1 MSKTNANATNKSD
14 QHLKRNVTRNV
25 TRITGSALTAILVAA
40 VSGCNSDQPFDPR
53 AEQRSEREAARE
65 VRPTPLRPLPTTL
78 ESAFLPPR
86 PGETARPR
94 PTIPP
99 ATGPSPTDKPRVR
112 MNLQDVIHRAVLN
125 NLDVKVAGYGPGI
138 EASRTIE
145 AEARFDP
152 TLFANFNF
160 ERRDRTLAFNTAT
173 SSNGVDQEKII
184 TYQSGVRQNLE
195 SGGQVE
201 LRYESIRTDVRQT
214 NTGFGG
220 VSPNPFTENQL
231 VLQLTQPLL
240 QNFGYEVNRARITIG
255 RNNQRI
261 SVLDFRKQIEE
272 TIGEIE
278 RTYWQLAQ
286 AERDLRIAEMLLDAT
301 LKTADI
307 LLKRLGQDV
316 TRVQISQANAS
327 VETRRASL
335 IRAKSQVEQLSNKL
349 KQLMNDPDMP
359 VTSAVIVLPGDSP
372 IEEPFRFEL
381 ADEIATAMQNR
392 FELGQQQLRI
402 DSANVATNVA
412 KNNELPTLNLVG
424 QIGYQGLDES
434 FSQAV
439 HAQSEFNNLNY
450 QVGLQF
456 EWPIGYRAARAV
468 TRRARYQQM
477 QAIDQYRNLINTISL
492 DVKNALLEVDTTW
505 TEMVARRQ
513 ARFAQADSLAAIEQR
528 EAGGEALTPTFVN
541 LKLQTQEQLAEVARQ
556 ETEAIANYNI
566 AISRLEFAKGTLLRY
581 NNVIM
586 EETNSQMV
594 AR

>member
-1 MSKTNANATNKSD
+1 MATSTKKNKTTSKICNDTNK
-14 QHLKRNVTRNV
+14 V
-25 TRITGSALTAILVAA
+25 TRITGGTLTAILAAA
-40 VSGCNSDQPFDPR
+40 VVGCSSDIPFDPR
-53 AEQRSEREAARE
+53 AEQRTEREAARE
-65 VRPTPLRPLPTTL
+65 VKPTPLRPLPTTL
-78 ESAFLPPR
+78 ESSFLPPR
-86 PGETARPR
+86 PGEAPR
-94 PTIPP
+94 PKPTTPP
-99 ATGPSPTDKPRVR
+99 ATGPSLAERQRVR

-201 LRYESIRTDVRQT
+201 LRYESIRTNVRQSSG
-214 NTGFGG
+214 GFGG
-220 VSPNPFTENQL
+220 VDPNPFTENQL

-261 SVLDFRKQIEE
+261 SVLDFRKQLEE
-272 TIGEIE
+272 TTSDIE

-286 AERDLRIAEMLLDAT
+286 AERDLRIAEELLNNT
-301 LKTADI
+301 LRTADI

-327 VETRRASL
+327 VETRRSAL
-335 IRAKSQVEQLSNKL
+335 IRAKAQVEQLSNQL
-349 KQLMNDPDMP
+349 KRLMNDPEYP
-359 VTSAVIVLPGDSP
+359 VTGATIILPGDMP
-372 IEEPFRFEL
+372 IEEPFRFDL

-402 DSANVATNVA
+402 DSANIASNVA

-424 QIGYQGLDES
+424 QVGYQGLDED
-434 FSQAV
+434 FSKAFHNQM
-439 HAQSEFNNLNY
+439 EFNNLNY
-450 QVGLQF
+450 QIGLQF

-477 QAIDQYRNLINTISL
+477 QAIDQYRNLIDQVSL

-541 LKLQTQEQLAEVARQ
+541 LKLQTQEQLADAARA
-556 ETEAIANYNI
+556 ETEAVANYNI
-566 AISRLEFAKGTLLRY
+566 AISRLELAKGTLLRY

-586 EETNSQMV
+586 EEAESRMV
-594 AR
+594 TR

>member
-1 MSKTNANATNKSD
+1 MSKANAKPKQTNSN
-14 QHLKRNVTRNV
+14 QSV
-25 TRITGSALTAILVAA
+25 TRITGAALTALLAAA
-40 VSGCNSDQPFDPR
+40 VVGCHSDIPFDPR
-53 AEQRSEREAARE
+53 AEQRGEREAARE
-65 VRPTPLRPLPTTL
+65 VKPTPLRPLPTTL
-78 ESAFLPPR
+78 ESSFLSPR
-86 PGETARPR
+86 PGEPPRPR
-94 PTIPP
+94 PTTAP
-99 ATGPSPTDKPRVR
+99 ATGPSLAEKPRVR
-112 MNLQDVIHRAVLN
+112 MNLQDIIHRAVMN

-201 LRYESIRTDVRQT
+201 VRYESIRTDVRQE
-214 NTGFGG
+214 NTGFGGG

-231 VLQLTQPLL
+231 ILQLTQPLL

-261 SVLDFRKQIEE
+261 SVLDFRKQLEE
-272 TIGEIE
+272 TTADIE

-286 AERDLRIAEMLLDAT
+286 AERDLRIAETLLDAT
-301 LKTADI
+301 LRTADI
-307 LLKRLGQDV
+307 LLRRLGQDV

-327 VETRRASL
+327 VETRRSAL
-335 IRAKSQVEQLSNKL
+335 IRAKAQVEQLSNQL
-349 KQLMNDPDMP
+349 KRLMNDPDMP
-359 VTSAVIVLPGDSP
+359 VTSAIIILPGDAP
-372 IEEPFRFEL
+372 IEEPFRFDL
-381 ADEIATAMQNR
+381 SDEIATAMQNR

-402 DSANVATNVA
+402 DSANIASNVA
-412 KNNELPTLNLVG
+412 RNNELPTLNLVG
-424 QIGYQGLDES
+424 QIGYQGLDEN
-434 FSQAV
+434 FSQAFKAV
-439 HAQSEFNNLNY
+439 SEFNNLNY

-477 QAIDQYRNLINTISL
+477 QAIDQYRNLIDTISL

-541 LKLQTQEQLAEVARQ
+541 LKLQTQEQLADAARQ

-586 EETNSQMV
+586 EEAQSQMV

>member
-1 MSKTNANATNKSD
+1 
-14 QHLKRNVTRNV
+14 
-25 TRITGSALTAILVAA
+25 
-40 VSGCNSDQPFDPR
+40 
-53 AEQRSEREAARE
+53 
-65 VRPTPLRPLPTTL
+65 LRD
-78 ESAFLPPR
+78 
-86 PGETARPR
+86 
-94 PTIPP
+94 I
-99 ATGPSPTDKPRVR
+99 
-112 MNLQDVIHRAVLN
+112 IHRAVIN

-152 TLFANFNF
+152 TIFANANF
-160 ERRDRTLAFNTAT
+160 ERRDRTLAFNTVT
-173 SSNGVDQEKII
+173 SDAGVDQQKII
-184 TYQSGVRQNLE
+184 TYQTGLRQNLE

-201 LRYESIRTDVRQT
+201 LRYESIRTDVRQSA
-214 NTGFGG
+214 GLFGQPPG
-220 VSPNPFTENQL
+220 VVPNPYTENQL

-272 TIGEIE
+272 TTGDIE

-286 AERDLRIAEMLLDAT
+286 AERDLRIAEELLNQT
-301 LKTADI
+301 LRTADI

-327 VETRRASL
+327 VESRRSAL
-335 IRAKSQVEQLSNKL
+335 IRAKAQVEDLSDQLKR
-349 KQLMNDPDMP
+349 LMNDPDMP
-359 VTSAVIVLPGDSP
+359 VTSAVVILPGDPP
-372 IEEPFRFEL
+372 IEEPFRFNL

-402 DSANVATNVA
+402 DSANIATNVA
-412 KNNELPTLNLVG
+412 RNNELPTLNFVG
-424 QIGYQGLDES
+424 QIGYQGLDEN

-477 QAIDQYRNLINTISL
+477 QAIDQYRNLVDIVSL
-492 DVKNALLEVDTTW
+492 DVKRALREVDTSW
-505 TEMVARRQ
+505 TEMGARRQ

-528 EAGGEALTPTFVN
+528 ELGGEALTPTFVN
-541 LKLQTQEQLAEVARQ
+541 LKLQTQEQLADAARA
-556 ETEAIANYNI
+556 ENEATANYNI

-586 EETNSQMV
+586 DEANTQMV